1 MDRLAEI
8 HNVLD
13 VTLEEIERWRNHTT
27 HSFEMISIAIAV
39 GVYCRQLGSHHQF
52 HHNRD

>member
-8 HNVLD
+8 DNDLD
-13 VTLEEIERWRNHTT
+13 VMLEEIKGWRNHTT
-27 HSFEMISIAIAV
+27 HSFEMIIIAIAV
-39 GVYCRQLGSHHQF
+39 VVYCRRPGSHYQF

>member
-1 MDRLAEI
+1 MNRLAEI
-8 HNVLD
+8 RNDLD
-13 VTLEEIERWRNHTT
+13 VMLEEIERWRNHTT

-39 GVYCRQLGSHHQF
+39 VVYCRRLGSHHQF